1 MTPERWA
8 TVEKLYHAALG
19 KGPAERGP
27 FLAEMCAGDDAL
39 RREVESLLEHDG
51 SAAFLSTPAV
61 APVGHVM
68 PSGSSFIGQAV
79 GPYLISGRLGAGGM
93 GEVYRARDQ
102 KLGRDVAIKI
112 LPPAFTANA
121 ERLARFAREARVL
134 AALNH
139 PNIGAI
145 YGLEEG
151 NGINALVL
159 ELVEGET
166 LSARIERGPIP
177 VQAALRIARQ
187 IADALDASH
196 QKGIVHRDLKPA
208 NIKITPAGEVK
219 VLDFGLAKAAGGD
232 SAPNLSQSPTI
243 TVGGTH
249 DGAILGTPAYMSP
262 EQARGQPVDKQ
273 TDVWAFGCVLYE
285 MLAGRPAFSRS
296 TVTDTLAAIL
306 EREPDWTALPRATSD
321 AIHRVLRRCLEKDAR
336 LRLHDIADAR
346 IEIDDELRADHTDR
360 PLRSGRRLKMLSA
373 ALAVVVLAV
382 VTAWAVSRLRTSET
396 SGPVLRLQINPPPG
410 GHFGRVGSP
419 IPNLALSPDGKTL
432 VYDATVNGQFALWLH
447 PLDGT
452 KATVLPGSEAASWP
466 SWSLDGR
473 YIAFAARRKTAT
485 R

>member
-51 SAAFLSTPAV
+51 SAAFLYSSCCARGS
-61 APVGHVM
+61 GHVERRFVHRAGCRALRDLR
-68 PSGSSFIGQAV
+68 PT
-79 GPYLISGRLGAGGM
+79 GAGGM

-102 KLGRDVAIKI
+102 KLGRDVAIKV

-177 VQAALRIARQ
+177 IQTALRIARQ
-187 IADALDASH
+187 IADALDTSH

-208 NIKITPAGEVK
+208 NIKITPAGDVK

-232 SAPNLSQSPTI
+232 SDPDLSQSPTI

-249 DGAILGTPAYMSP
+249 AGVILGTAAYMSP

-285 MLAGRPAFSRS
+285 MLAGRPAFSGS
-296 TVTDTLAAIL
+296 TLTDTLAAIL
-306 EREPDWTALPRATSD
+306 DREPDWTALPRAASD

-346 IEIDDELRADHTDR
+346 IEIDDELRGRSRR
-360 PLRSGRRLKMLSA
+360 PSAEVRPATQNTERGGGRRGSGHAHRLGRLTPPDVRDFRLRPASPDQSA
-373 ALAVVVLAV
+373 ARWPVRRANRRQPF
-382 VTAWAVSRLRTSET
+382 TQPCAVS
-396 SGPVLRLQINPPPG
+396 
-410 GHFGRVGSP
+410 
-419 IPNLALSPDGKTL
+419 
-432 VYDATVNGQFALWLH
+432 
-447 PLDGT
+447 
-452 KATVLPGSEAASWP
+452 
-466 SWSLDGR
+466 
-473 YIAFAARRKTAT
+473 
-485 R
+485 